1 MSSFSGISAILTV
14 SLVAL
19 VTVQMLKDKFEM
31 VENYGEVDENGV
43 SNYQGDYM
51 QPYTAN
57 DEITNNM
64 IHQQRENIPVMAR
77 NLSNQPD
84 HDTNSFVPGSSAFVQ
99 PFVAH
104 NADANGWNAFPQA
117 YEMFQ
122 AQIASATPT
131 NKQLNDIGSS
141 TQNLSGPN
149 LFNNDYF
156 AQANVNT
163 GRAANLTLCAQ
174 NMALNPG
181 SVSVASSLLPQPGLS
196 GEFEGFSDCA
206 PSTNTLANQVF
217 LSAQGQTGTNTVL
230 GSNKNGN
237 QDFRA
242 APPNPVLAVGPW
254 NNSTIYPDLLRRPL
268 EDCGPSFGLY
278 GNGPNSPV
286 TPSNIMQ

>member
-31 VENYGEVDENGV
+31 VENYGEVDEDGV
-43 SNYQGDYM
+43 QNYQGDYM
-51 QPYTAN
+51 QSYTAN

-77 NLSNQPD
+77 NLSNQPG

-99 PFVAH
+99 PFVAP

-122 AQIASATPT
+122 AQIAASEPT
-131 NKQLNDIGSS
+131 AEQLNAISS
-141 TQNLSGPN
+141 VQNLPGPIV
-149 LFNNDYF
+149 FNNDYF

-163 GRAANLTLCAQ
+163 GRAANLSLCSQ
-174 NMALNPG
+174 NLNMNPG
-181 SVSVASSLLPQPGLS
+181 SASIASSLLPQPGLS
-196 GEFEGFSDCA
+196 GEFEGFSDCN
-206 PSTNTLANQVF
+206 PNTNGLANQVF
-217 LSAQGQTGTNTVL
+217 LLSSGQIGTDTV
-230 GSNKNGN
+230 GSVRNANL
-237 QDFRA
+237 DLRS
-242 APPNPVLAVGPW
+242 APPNPVLPVGPW

-268 EDCGPSFGLY
+268 EGCGPSFGLY
-278 GNGPNSPV
+278 GNGPNSAV

>member
-31 VENYGEVDENGV
+31 VENYGEVDEDGV
-43 SNYQGDYM
+43 QNYQGDYM

-57 DEITNNM
+57 DEITGNR

-77 NLSNQPD
+77 NLNNQPG

-99 PFVAH
+99 PFVAP

-122 AQIASATPT
+122 AQVAAATPT
-131 NKQLNDIGSS
+131 DDQLHNIGSS
-141 TQNLSGPN
+141 TLNLPGPN
-149 LFNNDYF
+149 VFNTDYF

-163 GRAANLTLCAQ
+163 GRAANLSLCAQ
-174 NMALNPG
+174 NLNMNPG
-181 SVSVASSLLPQPGLS
+181 SASIASSLLPQSGLS
-196 GEFEGFSDCA
+196 GEFEGFSDCN
-206 PSTNTLANQVF
+206 TNTNGLANQVF
-217 LSAQGQTGTNTVL
+217 LTPSGQAGNNTV
-230 GSNKNGN
+230 GSVRNANL
-237 QDFRA
+237 DLRS

-268 EDCGPSFGLY
+268 EGCGPSFGLY
-278 GNGPNSPV
+278 GDGPNSGV
-286 TPSNIMQ
+286 TASNIMQ

>member
-31 VENYGEVDENGV
+31 VENYGEVDEDGV
-43 SNYQGDYM
+43 PNYQGDYM
-51 QPYTAN
+51 QSYTAN

-99 PFVAH
+99 PFVAP
-104 NADANGWNAFPQA
+104 NADAYGWNAFPQA

-122 AQIASATPT
+122 AQIAAATPT
-131 NKQLNDIGSS
+131 AEQLNIIGSS
-141 TQNLSGPN
+141 TANLAGPN

-163 GRAANLTLCAQ
+163 GRAANLSLCSQ
-174 NMALNPG
+174 NLNMNPG
-181 SVSVASSLLPQPGLS
+181 SSSIASSLLPQSGLS

-206 PSTNTLANQVF
+206 NTNTLANQVF
-217 LSAQGQTGTNTVL
+217 LSAQGQVGTDTV
-230 GSNKNGN
+230 GSVRNANL
-237 QDFRA
+237 DLRS

-268 EDCGPSFGLY
+268 EGCGPSFGLY
-278 GNGPNSPV
+278 GNGPNSSA